1 MKKTRVARPRF
12 GVDDEDNDDNEHA
25 HYKSKR
31 ITVRMLNSG
40 WITDRKVRCLHVGNS
55 HATIDTAVR
64 EMLGRTVEQWARLNG
79 EVYDG
84 PLLPYN
90 PRKVKL
96 ITPPRL
102 GSTLQ
107 KAITDLCG
115 RECLFSIL
123 VQYREFPADGN
134 IVKTVLLMV
143 TEVTSG

>member
-1 MKKTRVARPRF
+1 MKKTRVTRPRF
-12 GVDDEDNDDNEHA
+12 GDSDDDNDNEHA
-25 HYKSKR
+25 CYKPKR
-31 ITVRMLNSG
+31 LTVRMLNSG
-40 WITDRKVRCLHVGNS
+40 WINERKVRCLHVGS
-55 HATIDTAVR
+55 SFQTIDNAVR

-79 EVYDG
+79 ELYEG

-102 GSTLQ
+102 GSMLK

-115 RECLFSIL
+115 RECLFSII

-134 IVKTVLLMV
+134 VIKAVVLMV

>member
-1 MKKTRVARPRF
+1 MKKTRVTRPRF
-12 GVDDEDNDDNEHA
+12 GDSDDDDEHA
-25 HYKSKR
+25 KFKSKR

-40 WITDRKVRCLHVGNS
+40 WINERKVRCLHVGS
-55 HATIDTAVR
+55 SYATIDNAVR
-64 EMLGRTVEQWARLNG
+64 EMLGRTVEQWARLDG
-79 EVYDG
+79 TCYDG

-102 GSTLQ
+102 GSTLK

-115 RECLFSIL
+115 RECIFSIL
-123 VQYREFPADGN
+123 VQYREFPVEGN